1 MKMMMQMTGLYS
13 RSRRGQT
20 CSLYLSFF
28 LFISVSP
35 SIPYT
40 ADRYSLEV
48 DEEEDDDA
56 DDRPLL
62 EVQERS
68 NLLGRASIIPK
79 VAVQCKH
86 GCKDT

>member
-1 MKMMMQMTGLYS
+1 MMMQMTGLCS

-20 CSLYLSFF
+20 CYLSVS
-28 LFISVSP
+28 LSLNLSLSVSL
-35 SIPYT
+35 SIPCA

-48 DEEEDDDA
+48 DEDDDDDA

-79 VAVQCKH
+79 VAVQCKL
-86 GCKDT
+86 GGKDT